1 MSLPNIDS
9 VVAIMRDV
17 AETEIRPRFRQLVE
31 GDIHR
36 KKSGGLVTIAD
47 TESERR
53 LGQALSALLP
63 GSVVLGEEA
72 AEGDLLAYECLSGD
86 APVWIVD
93 PLDGTSNFAAGKP
106 DYVVIVAL
114 AINAVVQV
122 GAILAPETDVLVT
135 AVAGGGA
142 WSAGKL
148 LSSDRGDDG
157 AKKAL
162 LKGSIG
168 RRLRER
174 DELKGAFASMG
185 TAGSCGLEYVRIALG
200 ELDFSHYRGLKP
212 WDHAAGDLI
221 VREAGGMVGFI
232 DESRY
237 IPGGETHR
245 HGLLSARDPHCW
257 HDVATKLLPA
267 LEQLPPLQSR

>member
-1 MSLPNIDS
+1 MTLPDIAS

-72 AEGDLLAYECLSGD
+72 AEGDPRAYDCLSGD

-114 AINAVVQV
+114 AINTVVQI

-142 WSAGKL
+142 WSAGERL
-148 LSSDRGDDG
+148 LSDNGDGVDRAG
-157 AKKAL
+157 
-162 LKGSIG
+162 LKGSLG
-168 RRLRER
+168 RRLREN
-174 DELKGAFASMG
+174 DALDGVFASMG

-232 DESRY
+232 DQSRY
-237 IPGGETHR
+237 VPGGETHR
-245 HGLLSARDPHCW
+245 HGLLTARTPGCW
-257 HDVATKLLPA
+257 HDVAGTLLPA
-267 LEQLPPLQSR
+267 LKKLPPLPPG